1 MTALPHHMAMTVEEY
16 LQLDRNSHET
26 RYEYSDGHIRM
37 LAGGSLDHATI
48 GLNVASTLRAALRDS
63 PCRVFNSDARV
74 QLSETRY
81 VYPDATVSC
90 GEQEHG
96 QNDTVLSPRLVI
108 EVLSPSTEGYDRGKK
123 FWLYRQCPTLQEY
136 VLINTLRPEVE
147 VYRRGKNNLW
157 TLYTF
162 ELHEDVELLSLNL
175 HFPVTA
181 FYEDV
186 VFRPEEPEIP

>member
-1 MTALPHHMAMTVEEY
+1 
-16 LQLDRNSHET
+16 S
-26 RYEYSDGHIRM
+26 
-37 LAGGSLDHATI
+37 
-48 GLNVASTLRAALRDS
+48 
-63 PCRVFNSDARV
+63 CRVFNSDARV

-90 GEQEHG
+90 SEQEHG
-96 QNDTVLSPRLVI
+96 PNDTVLSPRLVI

-136 VLINTLRPEVE
+136 VLINTQRPEVE

-175 HFPVTA
+175 RFPVTA
-181 FYEDV
+181 LYEDV
-186 VFRPEEPEIP
+186 VFPPEEPEIP